1 MGAGARLVKF
11 LFAVLAFVLM
21 SVGTA
26 DAQSGRRVALVV
38 GVANYQHVPKLGNP
52 TNDALDISNAFYR
65 LGFQVQTL
73 IDPDRR
79 ALEDAIRKLGRDAEG
94 VEAGVFYYSGHAL
107 EVSGQN
113 LLVPATADIRSER
126 DLRFETVDLD
136 SVLDSVSGRGKVSLL
151 ILDSC
156 RDNPFIRQLAG
167 SSRAISLR
175 GLGHVD
181 AAVGTLIA
189 FSTAPGKTASDGDFR
204 NSPFTAAL
212 LHNIER
218 PGIEVRRMF
227 GDVRRE
233 VREATGGKQI
243 PWENSALEGE
253 FFFKP
258 AMPAAAKPETPPS
271 PTESQFQQ
279 ALKVA
284 LQKALPDLNRENAE
298 STVKAYLEE
307 KTNKAQAVSRDRNA
321 PWRLGGRDSAYAAEQ
336 AVLETCQIRYG
347 SPCSLVAVNDTV
359 AEPASDGTWVG
370 RSMSRVNYDGLFDP
384 VQIPALRPE
393 WRWRDDVT
401 NYLSKPAPKAA
412 AIHPWGRIF
421 TSSGAA
427 DQKTAETDALRKCND
442 DPDRAGKDGPCFLYA
457 INNHVVL
464 GLRITGPRPPA
475 KTISEAVRLI
485 GPARADEAY
494 RTARPLKALAMQPDT
509 GDWSYW
515 DGAPTADLAESM
527 ALGHCQVIANK
538 PCVLIAR
545 GDVLMTDNPVEAP
558 PRDLDEVHM
567 RGAYNIDKMPFRPR
581 VSSDIVRGYDLLS
594 QPKAMAVKLVPPRY
608 ISATG
613 PTLHDAEQ
621 KALSDCNSIS
631 GSRCMLYAVN
641 DMIVLPDR
649 KTQADP

>member
-1 MGAGARLVKF
+1 VLRLLV
-11 LFAVLAFVLM
+11 AVLALVSM
-21 SVGTA
+21 SVGAA
-26 DAQSGRRVALVV
+26 DAQAGRRVALVV
-38 GVANYQHVPKLGNP
+38 GVSNYQHVPKLGNP

-73 IDPDRR
+73 IDPDRKS
-79 ALEDAIRKLGRDAEG
+79 LEDAIRKLGRDAEG
-94 VEAGVFYYSGHAL
+94 AEAGVFYYSGHAL

-113 LLVPATADIRSER
+113 LLVPAPADIRSER

-156 RDNPFIRQLAG
+156 RDNPFSKQLAG

-189 FSTAPGKTASDGDFR
+189 FSTAPGKTAADGDAR
-204 NSPFTAAL
+204 NSPFTTAL

-218 PGIEVRRMF
+218 PGVEVRRMF

-233 VREATGGKQI
+233 VREATGGRQI

-258 AMPAAAKPETPPS
+258 LPPVADKPAPAPP
-271 PTESQFQQ
+271 PAVAESQFQQ
-279 ALKVA
+279 ALRVA
-284 LQKALPDLNRENAE
+284 LQKALPDLNREHAE

-307 KTNKAQAVSRDRNA
+307 KASKAQAFYREKNV
-321 PWRLGGRDSAYAAEQ
+321 PWRMGGRDSAYAAEQ
-336 AVLETCQIRYG
+336 TTLESCQIRYG
-347 SPCSLVAVNDTV
+347 SPCSLLAVNDTV
-359 AEPASDGTWVG
+359 AEPSSDGTWVG

-384 VQIPALRPE
+384 IQIPALRPE
-393 WRWRDDVT
+393 WRWREDVT
-401 NYLSKPAPKAA
+401 NYLAKGAPKAA

-421 TSSGAA
+421 TSSGTA
-427 DQKTAETDALRKCND
+427 DQKTAEADALKKCND

-457 INNHVVL
+457 IGNRVVL
-464 GLRITGPRPPA
+464 GLRITGPRAQA
-475 KTISEAVRLI
+475 KTISEAVRLVA
-485 GPARADEAY
+485 PVRADEAY
-494 RTARPLKALAMQPDT
+494 RTARPFKALAVQPET
-509 GDWSYW
+509 GNWTNW
-515 DGAPTADLAESM
+515 DGASSASNAESM
-527 ALGHCQVIANK
+527 ALGHCQVNANK

-545 GDVLMTDNPVEAP
+545 GEELMTDNPVEAP
-558 PRDLDEVHM
+558 RRDMEEVHM
-567 RGAYNIDKMPFRPR
+567 RGVFNINKMPFRPGA
-581 VSSDIVRGYDLLS
+581 SFDIIRGYDLLS
-594 QPKAMAVKLVPPRY
+594 QPKAMAVKLAPPRY

-613 PTLHDAEQ
+613 ATLHDAEQ
-621 KALSDCNSIS
+621 KALSDCNAIS

-641 DMIVLPDR
+641 DTIVLPDR

>member
-1 MGAGARLVKF
+1 MSRL
-11 LFAVLAFVLM
+11 LFAVLSFVLLT
-21 SVGTA
+21 GAA

-38 GVANYQHVPKLGNP
+38 GVSSYQHVPKLGNP
-52 TNDALDISNAFYR
+52 TNDAMDISNAFYR

-79 ALEDAIRKLGRDAEG
+79 GLEDAIRKLGRDAEG
-94 VEAGVFYYSGHAL
+94 AEAGIFYYSGHAL

-156 RDNPFIRQLAG
+156 RDNPFIKQLSG
-167 SSRAISLR
+167 SSRAVSLR

-189 FSTAPGKTASDGDFR
+189 FSTAPGKTAADGDFR

-212 LHNIER
+212 LHNMER

-233 VREATGGKQI
+233 VREATGGRQI

-258 AMPAAAKPETPPS
+258 LPPVADKPAPAPPS
-271 PTESQFQQ
+271 ADSQLQQ
-279 ALKVA
+279 ALRTA
-284 LQKALPDLNRENAE
+284 LLKALPDLNREHVE

-307 KTNKAQAVSRDRNA
+307 KSNKAQAVYREKNV
-321 PWRLGGRDSAYAAEQ
+321 PWRMGGRESAYSAEQ
-336 AVLETCQIRYG
+336 TTLEGCQIRYG
-347 SPCSLVAVNDTV
+347 SPCSLLAVNDTV
-359 AEPASDGTWVG
+359 AEPTSDGTWAS
-370 RSMSRVNYDGLFDP
+370 RSMSRVNYDGLFDLI
-384 VQIPALRPE
+384 QLPALRPE
-393 WRWRDDVT
+393 WRWRNDVT
-401 NYLSKPAPKAA
+401 SYLSKPAPKAA

-421 TSSGAA
+421 TSFGAA
-427 DQKTAETDALRKCND
+427 DQKTAEADALKTCND

-457 INNHVVL
+457 IGNHVVL
-464 GLRITGPRPPA
+464 GMRITGPRLPA
-475 KTISEAVRLI
+475 KTISEAVRLV

-494 RTARPLKALAMQPDT
+494 RAAKPFKALAVQPET

-515 DGAPTADLAESM
+515 DGAPNADMAESM
-527 ALGHCQVIANK
+527 VLGHCQVIANK

-545 GDVLMTDNPVEAP
+545 GDVLVTDNPVEAP
-558 PRDLDEVHM
+558 RRDMDEVRM
-567 RGAYNIDKMPFRPR
+567 RGMYNINKMPFRPR
-581 VSSDIVRGYDLLS
+581 VSSDIIRGYELLP
-594 QPKAMAVKLVPPRY
+594 QPKAMAVKTVPVSY
-608 ISATG
+608 FSATG
-613 PTLHDAEQ
+613 ATLHDAQQ
-621 KALSDCNSIS
+621 KALSDCNSIP
-631 GSRCMLYAVN
+631 GARCLLYAVN
-641 DMIVLPDR
+641 DTIVLPDR
-649 KTQADP
+649 KTKADP